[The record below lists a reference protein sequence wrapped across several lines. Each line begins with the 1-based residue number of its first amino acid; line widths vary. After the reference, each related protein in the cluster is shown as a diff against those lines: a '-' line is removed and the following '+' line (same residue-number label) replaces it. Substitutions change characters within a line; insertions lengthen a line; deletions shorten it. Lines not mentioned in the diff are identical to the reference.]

1 MRTEINKF
9 ILAFVMIIVATAA
22 VGGVGIIAEN
32 KIGIIDRVMPDNPD
46 NTLMVEFGSFFEF
59 ASTEQFAGATEYM
72 LTYLATYATPLAVE
86 VSYWL
91 TENPLDANDVQQ
103 GVADIL
109 LGIAGSPIDR
119 KGVYMMN
126 MVSMPI
132 IFGANYGKFAAMR
145 AGATEPEDVNRIVTA
160 HAATALGGLLRFLSD
175 LPCPE
180 ESDPKQQL
188 DEWADELDSA
198 DGL

>member
-9 ILAFVMIIVATAA
+9 ILAFVMIIVAVVV
-22 VGGVGIIAEN
+22 VGGLGIIAEN
-32 KIGIIDRVMPDNPD
+32 KIGIVNRVMPDNPD

-59 ASTEQFAGATEYM
+59 AATEQFAGAPEYM
-72 LTYLATYATPLAVE
+72 LTDLATDATPLAVE
-86 VSYWL
+86 ADRWL
-91 TENPLDANDVQQ
+91 AESLLDANDVQQ

-109 LGIAGSPIDR
+109 LGIAGPPVNGKDAYI
-119 KGVYMMN
+119 MN

-132 IFGANYGKFAAMR
+132 ILGANYGKFAAMQT
-145 AGATEPEDVNRIVTA
+145 GATEPEDVNRIVTA
-160 HAATALGGLLRFLSD
+160 HATTALNGVMRFLSD